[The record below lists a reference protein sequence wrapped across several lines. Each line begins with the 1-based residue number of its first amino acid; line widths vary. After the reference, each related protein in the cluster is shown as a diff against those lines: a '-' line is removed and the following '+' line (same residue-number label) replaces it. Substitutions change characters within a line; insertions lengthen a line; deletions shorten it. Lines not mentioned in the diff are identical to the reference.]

1 MATRLGGMLVALHGM
16 HVLLC
21 ALLERTYLSI
31 LCVTHSLTHSQ
42 TSFAPITF
50 GISCDEE
57 MMDDLGRKRETI
69 LIQEERDTHLLLFL
83 QKISLSSLLIDPPLE
98 KERRQNALT
107 YLALLNKS
115 FFTKRLLTLV
125 KEWSLCVSNYQ

>member
-1 MATRLGGMLVALHGM
+1 MATRVGGMLVALHGM

-31 LCVTHSLTHSQ
+31 LSAHSLPN
-42 TSFAPITF
+42 FFCPITF

-57 MMDDLGRKRETI
+57 MMDDLGRKKETI
-69 LIQEERDTHLLLFL
+69 LIQEERDTPPPLPP
-83 QKISLSSLLIDPPLE
+83 KISLSSLLMDPPLE

-115 FFTKRLLTLV
+115 LFTKRLLTLV
-125 KEWSLCVSNYQ
+125 KEWSLCLSNYQ